1 MSKLLDFNRRIGGD
15 VLNLS
20 GSDEDDL
27 VAQRLGLAPPSLQS
41 RGVGPTFTS
50 GESSIDEFGVT
61 IDPAIAA
68 RKERGMG
75 MVGGSLSGLQ
85 QSRQSA
91 IGSRQDFMKG
101 RTDPLKQ
108 SSLNQR
114 ANLEERQTKTGVS
127 GEFGRQTVESFDVST
142 QQALDQ
148 SEAGAFN
155 EFESLSQS
163 FDQSEGGLLK
173 LQEAISKADFAQ
185 QAQARG
191 MSRDLLSQLVDIH
204 LTEQGIRTEKATA
217 RGEMT
222 GAGLSIIGK
231 FFSSRTFKYDKQP
244 LDNQHILNSMMK
256 LDVEKWKYN
265 GEEIEH
271 IGCYAEDFNEKFGV
285 KGEKTISVVDIV
297 GVLMASIQAQQEQIN
312 ELKEKG

>member
-1 MSKLLDFNRRIGGD
+1 MSDLLDLNRKIGGD

-20 GSDEDDL
+20 GSSEDDL

-68 RKERGMG
+68 RKERGIG
-75 MVGGSLSGLQ
+75 MVGDSLSGLQ
-85 QSRQSA
+85 QSRESL
-91 IGSRQDFMKG
+91 GSRQDFISN
-101 RTDPLKQ
+101 RTNPLMQ
-108 SSLNQR
+108 STLNQR
-114 ANLEERQTKTGVS
+114 SNLRERQRKTGMS
-127 GEFGRQTVESFDVST
+127 GEFGRQSTETFDINARRT
-142 QQALDQ
+142 MEQAQ
-148 SEAGAFN
+148 AGAFN

-163 FDQSEGGLLK
+163 FDRSEGGLLR
-173 LQEAISKADFAQ
+173 LQEAIGKADFAQ

-204 LTEQGIRTEKATA
+204 LTEQGIRTDKATA

-231 FFSSRTFKYDKQP
+231 FFSSRTFKHDKSP
-244 LDNQHILNSMMK
+244 LDNQQILNSMME
-256 LDVEKWKYN
+256 LNVEKWKYN
-265 GEEIEH
+265 GEEVEH

-297 GVLMASIQAQQEQIN
+297 GVLMSSIQAQQEQIN
-312 ELKEKG
+312 ELKRKV